1 MMRTKRIVFLS
12 FFFVSIFTNVYSQNR
27 KEFIRKYKY
36 IAISEMRRTG
46 IPASISLAQAILESS
61 CGNSTLA
68 RNANNYF
75 GIKCHDWR
83 GRKIY
88 QDDDA
93 KDECFRKYKHVE
105 DSWKDH
111 SEFLCTHDRYRGLF
125 RLNQQDYKGWARGL
139 KAAGYA
145 TANDYSRR
153 LIGIIEDE
161 KLYKLDFQKRFSKRD
176 LKYAS
181 NSFYDR
187 EEIING
193 VPCVEIKEGDSLKSI
208 SLAYNIKVNKLLFYN
223 EKNNA
228 KLNVGDV
235 IFLKK
240 KRRRAA
246 RGYDFHRFKSGDS
259 LYSISQD
266 YGVKLKMI
274 IKYNN
279 IGPNTVM
286 TLGEK
291 IYLRHKA
298 K

>member
-1 MMRTKRIVFLS
+1 MTRTKRIVFLLL
-12 FFFVSIFTNVYSQNR
+12 FFVSIFTNVYSQNR

-36 IAISEMRRTG
+36 MAISEMQRTG

-68 RNANNYF
+68 RKANNYF

-93 KDECFRKYKHVE
+93 SDECFRKYKDVE

-125 RLNQQDYKGWARGL
+125 SLNQQDYKGWARGL

-145 TANDYSRR
+145 TANDYSIR

-161 KLYKLDFQKRFSKRD
+161 KLYRLDSQKELSKRD
-176 LKYAS
+176 LKNAS
-181 NSFYDR
+181 NPFYDR

-193 VPCVEIKEGDSLKSI
+193 VPCVEIKEGDSLKAI

-246 RGYDFHRFKSGDS
+246 RGYDFHRFKPGDS

-279 IGPNTVM
+279 IGPNTAM